1 MPMSDYIR
9 ALRARVGTTVLEI
22 PTVSVLT
29 FDERDRVLLVRHVEG
44 DNWTS
49 PGGMI
54 EPYETPANAAVREM
68 WEETGLYVELTSV
81 IGVFAGELC
90 AATYANGD
98 KVAWVS
104 TVFGATPIRGT
115 LRPDGEETLE
125 AAYFSRAEVAALRC
139 KPHLRLVL
147 DAAYARQAAAQFQ
160 RATWEPPHG

>member
-9 ALRARVGTTVLEI
+9 DLRARIGTTVLEI

-68 WEETGLYVELTSV
+68 WEETGLHVALTHV
-81 IGVFAGELC
+81 IGVFGGDLC
-90 AATYANGD
+90 AATYGNGD

-104 TVFGATPIRGT
+104 TVFGATPVGGT

-125 AAYFSRAEVAALRC
+125 AAYFSRDEAAGLRS
-139 KPHLRLVL
+139 KPHLRLFL
-147 DAAYARQAAAQFQ
+147 DAAYDRRPAAHFQ
-160 RATWEPPHG
+160 QATWAPPQA